1 MSAWM
6 QKQQA
11 RSGRAAVEDAPPE
24 VVMHDRISMYQEAPA
39 GEVCIEEFEHFAI
52 DRLRGKAAYLC
63 PVRCLKPL
71 PGQGHISRWVPA

>member
-11 RSGRAAVEDAPPE
+11 RSGRAAAEDAPPE

-39 GEVCIEEFEHFAI
+39 GEVCIEEFEQFRHRQVERWEHI
-52 DRLRGKAAYLC
+52 PC
-63 PVRCLKPL
+63 PVACN
-71 PGQGHISRWVPA
+71 